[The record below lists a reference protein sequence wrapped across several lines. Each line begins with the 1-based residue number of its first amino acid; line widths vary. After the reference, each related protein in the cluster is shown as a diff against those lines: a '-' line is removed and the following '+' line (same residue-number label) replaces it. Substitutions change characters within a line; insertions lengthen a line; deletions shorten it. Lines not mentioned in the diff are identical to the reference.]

1 MEPPTQFR
9 HHHSSINYCLELS
22 TQPGLSIMMILSRC
36 LRPMRGLS
44 TPCWSIPFV
53 RQKGHSKWQ
62 NIKNTKEA
70 KDIAKGVVAGRH
82 CAQMRFAISSNGQE
96 KDPKR
101 NSHLAKA
108 IKTALGEGVPKV
120 TIENVLKSYGKAAE
134 KEMEF
139 IVRAPGSVRLAII
152 THYSSKSS
160 FLNGAS
166 AILKKNGASIE
177 PTASLKSFFEKKGVI
192 VVKGPSSLE
201 SAEEV
206 AIEVDAEEVTQIHE
220 DLYQYISDPLM
231 FPQVRDKI
239 LRKFPSSDYIYSE
252 VAFLP
257 LQTVSVGARELEL
270 VNKIKTNLNEKQ
282 EVISIHDN
290 IVENES

>member
-1 MEPPTQFR
+1 
-9 HHHSSINYCLELS
+9 
-22 TQPGLSIMMILSRC
+22 MMILSRC

-108 IKTALGEGVPKV
+108 IKTALGEGVPK
-120 TIENVLKSYGKAAE
+120 
-134 KEMEF
+134 
-139 IVRAPGSVRLAII
+139 
-152 THYSSKSS
+152 
-160 FLNGAS
+160 
-166 AILKKNGASIE
+166 KNGASIE

-231 FPQVRDKI
+231 MFPQVRDKI
-239 LRKFPSSDYIYSE
+239 LREFPSSDYIYSE

-257 LQTVSVGARELEL
+257 LQTVSVGAHELEL
-270 VNKIKTNLNEKQ
+270 VNKIKTNLKEKQ